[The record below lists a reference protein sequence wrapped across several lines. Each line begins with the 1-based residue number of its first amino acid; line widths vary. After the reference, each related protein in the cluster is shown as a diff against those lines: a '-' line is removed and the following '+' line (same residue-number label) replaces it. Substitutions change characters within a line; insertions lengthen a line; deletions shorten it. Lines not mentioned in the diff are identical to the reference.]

1 MNVPSVALP
10 CPEVG
15 GQRLPFHTLYQ
26 LVETVGRAVGLGR
39 PRQAVLLHLMRQ
51 TATSDW
57 SDPRRL
63 PTCFRAQQ
71 ELADDLGITPRQ
83 MRTHEAELAKL
94 GFIEIATGANGR
106 RSGVV
111 LRDGRR
117 LGLNFGPLLAR
128 VNELL
133 AIRDASERRRHQMRA
148 LRLECSAERR
158 NVRQLL
164 SDPDLILDSE
174 VRATILEECA
184 SWPCRYETLR
194 DPASLLELLEA
205 IKAVSTQL
213 SAAIRRSE
221 TSAAQGQ
228 NLPALL
234 NTEEIE
240 KVSCTRRAAENGPE
254 IAGGATKE
262 NGLNLQGRA
271 HTTGQPRAE
280 KDPPIVKCPLPYRA
294 LSHQIPPSTL
304 RDLAT
309 DDFKLILEY
318 CAGPGQ
324 LSAASA
330 RRAGIELAL
339 HLGIAPYVYDQAAEI
354 LGDNLTIL
362 AVFYIERNV
371 KRPGNPIR
379 SPSAMLRSL
388 SNRALA
394 GSFNAVGMIQALSR
408 KSPGSA

>member
-1 MNVPSVALP
+1 M
-10 CPEVG
+10 
-15 GQRLPFHTLYQ
+15 
-26 LVETVGRAVGLGR
+26 
-39 PRQAVLLHLMRQ
+39 
-51 TATSDW
+51 
-57 SDPRRL
+57 
-63 PTCFRAQQ
+63 
-71 ELADDLGITPRQ
+71 
-83 MRTHEAELAKL
+83 
-94 GFIEIATGANGR
+94 
-106 RSGVV
+106 
-111 LRDGRR
+111 
-117 LGLNFGPLLAR
+117 
-128 VNELL
+128 
-133 AIRDASERRRHQMRA
+133 
-148 LRLECSAERR
+148 
-158 NVRQLL
+158 
-164 SDPDLILDSE
+164 
-174 VRATILEECA
+174 
-184 SWPCRYETLR
+184 
-194 DPASLLELLEA
+194 
-205 IKAVSTQL
+205 
-213 SAAIRRSE
+213 
-221 TSAAQGQ
+221 
-228 NLPALL
+228 
-234 NTEEIE
+234 
-240 KVSCTRRAAENGPE
+240 
-254 IAGGATKE
+254 
-262 NGLNLQGRA
+262 NLQGRA